1 MMDPVYRVILAEDHT
16 LLREG
21 LKSLLQSFGTFDV
34 VGEASDGYQAVE
46 LCENLTVD
54 LVLMDLSMPRLDGLK
69 ATKMIKKNSQDVK
82 VLVITQ
88 YDASE
93 YVHSALSA
101 GADGYI
107 LKDATSEEF
116 LLAVTS
122 LLQGKTYISPS
133 VANDVIRGYLSGGA
147 SAQCESALAELTRR
161 EEEIFQLV
169 AEGYKSREIAEMLVV
184 SIKTVEKHRS
194 NLMQKLSVHSAA
206 ELRAFATER
215 GVIFKKPDLSA

>member
-1 MMDPVYRVILAEDHT
+1 MGELYRVVLAEDHV

-21 LKSLLQSFGTFDV
+21 LKSLLQTFEGFEV

-46 LCENLTVD
+46 LCENMAVD
-54 LVLMDLSMPRLDGLK
+54 LVLMDLSMPKLDGLK
-69 ATKMIKKNSQDVK
+69 ATKIIKRTLPEIKI
-82 VLVITQ
+82 LIITQ
-88 YDASE
+88 YDAND

-122 LLQGKTYISPS
+122 VLEGKTYISPG
-133 VANDVIRGYLSGGA
+133 VANNVIRGYLSGGA
-147 SAQCESALAELTRR
+147 ATEAQSPLAGLTPR

-194 NLMQKLSVHSAA
+194 NLMHKLCVHSAA
-206 ELRAFATER
+206 ELREFATR
-215 GVIFKKPDLSA
+215 QGIIFKKPDLSA

>member
-1 MMDPVYRVILAEDHT
+1 MEPLYHVVLAEDHV

-21 LKSLLQSFGTFDV
+21 LKSLLQTFENFVV
-34 VGEASDGYQAVE
+34 VGEANDGYQAVE
-46 LCENLTVD
+46 LCETLTVD
-54 LVLMDLSMPRLDGLK
+54 LVLMDLSMPKLDGLK
-69 ATKMIKKNSQDVK
+69 ATKIIKRTLPDIKI
-82 VLVITQ
+82 LVITQ
-88 YDASE
+88 YDAND

-122 LLQGKTYISPS
+122 VLDGKTYISPG
-133 VANDVIRGYLSGGA
+133 VTNNVIRGYLNGGA
-147 SAQCESALAELTRR
+147 TSEGGAPLAELTPR

-169 AEGYKSREIAEMLVV
+169 AEGYKSREIADMLVV

-194 NLMQKLSVHSAA
+194 NLMNKLCVHSAA
-206 ELRAFATER
+206 ELREFAAQQ
-215 GVIFKKPDLSA
+215 GVIFKKPELTAS

>member
-1 MMDPVYRVILAEDHT
+1 MMDPDYRVILAEDHT

-21 LKSLLQSFGTFDV
+21 LKSLLQSFGTFEV

-46 LCENLTVD
+46 LCENLDVD

-69 ATKMIKKNSQDVK
+69 ATKMIKKNSQNVK

-215 GVIFKKPDLSA
+215 GIIFKKPDLSA

>member
-1 MMDPVYRVILAEDHT
+1 MEELYRVVLAEDHT

-21 LKSLLQSFGTFDV
+21 LKSLMQSFERFEV
-34 VGEASDGYQAVE
+34 VGEASDGYQAVG
-46 LCENLTVD
+46 LCETLRVD
-54 LVLMDLSMPRLDGLK
+54 LVLMDLSMPKLDGLK
-69 ATKMIKKNSQDVK
+69 ATKIIKRNVPSIK

-88 YDASE
+88 YDAND

-122 LLQGKTYISPS
+122 LLNGKTYISPS
-133 VANDVIRGYLSGGA
+133 VANGIIQGYLSGGTLDQ
-147 SAQCESALAELTRR
+147 SESLLSDLTPR

-194 NLMQKLSVHSAA
+194 NLMQKLKVHSAA
-206 ELRAFATER
+206 ELKEFAAQQ
-215 GVIFKKPDLSA
+215 GVIFKKPTLSA

>member
-1 MMDPVYRVILAEDHT
+1 MLESYRVVLAEDHV

-21 LKSLLQSFGTFDV
+21 LKSLLQSFENFEII
-34 VGEASDGYQAVE
+34 GEASDGYQAVE
-46 LCENLTVD
+46 LCESFSVD
-54 LVLMDLSMPRLDGLK
+54 LVLMDLSMPKLDGLK
-69 ATKMIKKNSQDVK
+69 ATKAVKKICPETK

-88 YDASE
+88 YDAND
-93 YVHSALSA
+93 YVHSALSS

-122 LLQGKTYISPS
+122 VLDGKTYISPS
-133 VANDVIRGYLSGGA
+133 VTNSVIQAYLNGGSKA
-147 SAQCESALAELTRR
+147 DIESPLAGLNPR

-194 NLMQKLSVHSAA
+194 NLMNKLHVHSAA
-206 ELRAFATER
+206 ELRAFASQQ
-215 GVIFKKPDLSA
+215 GIIFKKPELSA